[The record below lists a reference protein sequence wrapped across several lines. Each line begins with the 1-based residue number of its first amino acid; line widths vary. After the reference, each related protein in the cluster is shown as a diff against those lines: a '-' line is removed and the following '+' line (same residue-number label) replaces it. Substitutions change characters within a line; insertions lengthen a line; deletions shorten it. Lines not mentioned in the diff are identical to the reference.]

1 MLARLAAD
9 LTATDRIL
17 PPSPRLVRS
26 VRARQVR
33 PGLWLAVRR
42 LRTRNMAARDI
53 SPDREDSGDRTQ
65 ILSLTTPET
74 PLLLLRLLFL
84 PGGITLITLALLLFA
99 LVLALLLEALLMLAK
114 VLGQ

>member
-1 MLARLAAD
+1 MG
-9 LTATDRIL
+9 
-17 PPSPRLVRS
+17 PE
-26 VRARQVR
+26 
-33 PGLWLAVRR
+33 LWLEERR
-42 LRTRNMAARDI
+42 LWTRNMAARDI

-74 PLLLLRLLFL
+74 PLLLLLLLLLLFL

-114 VLGQ
+114 VVGQQN